1 MSLLWL
7 LPKGSDTGD
16 DDDEGTQQD
25 ESDSSAIEVD
35 SNESISDTDGKARQL
50 TDAEKVD
57 IIIDGIQLSGSG
69 GGESATHAQGN
80 SFTNNILSLID
91 VSSPLLC
98 GCYVIECIIFQIKPC
113 NLYPGGIKYR

>member
-7 LPKGSDTGD
+7 LPKGNDTGDDD

-25 ESDSSAIEVD
+25 DSDSSEKEVG

-80 SFTNNILSLID
+80 SLTINILRLI
-91 VSSPLLC
+91 V
-98 GCYVIECIIFQIKPC
+98 
-113 NLYPGGIKYR
+113 